1 MKGEIF
7 LNEKF
12 GCESCEVGDNY
23 GLFYVNEC
31 DDGILGTE
39 YKIKAYPQYQ
49 SVQPGM
55 EYLMNPKPIFDNYNY
70 KGSGRLKGKVA
81 IITGGDSG
89 IGRAV
94 AVYFA
99 KEGAIVVIV
108 YYNEHED
115 AEYTK
120 KYIENLGGRCL
131 LISGDLK
138 RPDFCKM
145 VADKTMEYFGK
156 IDILVNNAGVQFQQ
170 KRLEDISN
178 EQFDYTMKTNMYSM
192 FYLTKSV
199 LKYMKEGSIINTTS
213 VTTFYG
219 EPELIDYVTSKGAIV
234 GFTRSLATNLA
245 TKGVR
250 VNAVAP
256 GYFWT
261 ALQPSCWMPNKIPTL
276 GADSDMRRCAD
287 PYEIAAIYV
296 YLASDDASYTTG
308 QVFHINGGQYK
319 G

>member
-1 MKGEIF
+1 M
-7 LNEKF
+7 NEKF
-12 GCESCEVGDNY
+12 GCKSCEIGDNY
-23 GLFYVNEC
+23 GLLCVNEEN
-31 DDGILGTE
+31 DGILGKE

-49 SVQPGM
+49 TVQPGM
-55 EYLMNPKPIFDNYNY
+55 EYLMEPKPIFDNYNY
-70 KGSGRLKGKVA
+70 KGSGKLKDKVA

-99 KEGAIVVIV
+99 KEGAKVVIV

-120 KYIENLGGRCL
+120 KYIENLGGCCL

-138 RPDFCKM
+138 SPEFCKLVVEKVM
-145 VADKTMEYFGK
+145 NYFGT

-170 KRLEDISN
+170 KKLDDISN
-178 EQFDYTMKTNMYSM
+178 EQFDYTMKTNIYSM
-192 FYLTKSV
+192 FYLTKAV
-199 LKYMKEGSIINTTS
+199 LKYMKSGSIINTTS

-245 TKGVR
+245 TKGIR

-261 ALQPSCWMPNKIPTL
+261 SLQPSCWMPNKIPTL

>member
-1 MKGEIF
+1 M
-7 LNEKF
+7 NEKF
-12 GCESCEVGDNY
+12 GCKSCEIGDNY
-23 GLFYVNEC
+23 GLLGFNEEN
-31 DDGILGTE
+31 DGILGKE

-49 SVQPGM
+49 TVQPGM
-55 EYLMNPKPIFDNYNY
+55 EYLMEPKPIFDNYNY
-70 KGSGRLKGKVA
+70 KGSGKLKDKVA

-99 KEGAIVVIV
+99 KEGAKVVVV

-120 KYIENLGGRCL
+120 KYIENLGGCCL

-138 RPDFCKM
+138 SPEFCKLVVEKVM
-145 VADKTMEYFGK
+145 NYFGT

-170 KRLEDISN
+170 KKLDDISN
-178 EQFDYTMKTNMYSM
+178 EQFDYTMKTNIYSM
-192 FYLTKSV
+192 FYLTKAV
-199 LKYMKEGSIINTTS
+199 LKYMKRGSIINTTS

-245 TKGVR
+245 TKGIR

-287 PYEIAAIYV
+287 PYEIATIYV

>member
-1 MKGEIF
+1 M
-7 LNEKF
+7 NEKF
-12 GCESCEVGDNY
+12 GCKSCEIGDNY
-23 GLFYVNEC
+23 GLLGVNEEN
-31 DDGILGTE
+31 DGILGKE

-49 SVQPGM
+49 TVQPGM
-55 EYLMNPKPIFDNYNY
+55 EYLMEPKPIFDNYNY
-70 KGSGRLKGKVA
+70 KGSGKLKDKVA

-99 KEGAIVVIV
+99 KEGAKVVVV

-120 KYIENLGGRCL
+120 KYIENLGGCCL

-138 RPDFCKM
+138 SPEFCKLVVEKVM
-145 VADKTMEYFGK
+145 NYFGT

-170 KRLEDISN
+170 KKLDDISN
-178 EQFDYTMKTNMYSM
+178 EQFDYTMKTNIYSM
-192 FYLTKSV
+192 FYLTKAV
-199 LKYMKEGSIINTTS
+199 LKYMKRGSIINTTS

-234 GFTRSLATNLA
+234 GFTRALATNLA
-245 TKGVR
+245 TKGIR